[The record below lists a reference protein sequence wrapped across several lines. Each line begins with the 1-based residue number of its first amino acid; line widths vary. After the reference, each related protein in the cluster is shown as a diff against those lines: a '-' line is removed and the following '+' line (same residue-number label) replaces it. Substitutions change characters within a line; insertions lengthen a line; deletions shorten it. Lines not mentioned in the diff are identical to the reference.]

1 MSFVNI
7 QLMHTR
13 DPLFEETHYYPFGL
27 SMKVIGK
34 EGTGVLQNKYKYN
47 GKEEQRK
54 EFSDGSGLEL
64 YDYGARNF
72 NSQIG
77 RWQTIDPLSD
87 SSRGWSPFLYGEN
100 NPIRNVDVDGMYSDF
115 YDEAGTK
122 ISHVEDGSNAKYQ
135 LTGTDK
141 TNQYFQF
148 NGFDASQGG
157 KNEVSVSGALTGAQ
171 DFVTNNYDK
180 CNQSVNFVGRTYNSA
195 ENAAGQKVD
204 GIGVVSGNNLAADIT
219 KGLAAN
225 GKAEPTVAAAQA
237 DAKNGNLV
245 VGANGGHVVTMT
257 TQTFTV
263 THFNGTGTLTIT
275 KTIEGQK
282 TANVNGTPRPT
293 NFGPGQKNSFQNP
306 LYSNMIWYSLP
317 AKK

>member
-1 MSFVNI
+1 
-7 QLMHTR
+7 
-13 DPLFEETHYYPFGL
+13 
-27 SMKVIGK
+27 MKAISSQAAGNL
-34 EGTGVLQNKYKYN
+34 ENKFKYN
-47 GKEEQRK
+47 GKEQQHS
-54 EFSDGSGLEL
+54 EFSDGSGLDL
-64 YDYGARNF
+64 YDYGARMYNA
-72 NSQIG
+72 QLG
-77 RWQTIDPLSD
+77 RWNVIDPLSD

-115 YDEAGTK
+115 YDDAGTK

-148 NGFDASQGG
+148 KGFDASQGG

-225 GKAEPTVAAAQA
+225 GKAEPSVAAAQA

-245 VGANGGHVVTMT
+245 VGANGRHVVTMT